1 MLRGDIEGTNRR
13 IIAGVWPG
21 PPTRKKPGAAA
32 MEKTKVK
39 VGNIHRDA
47 TTALLRSFFEFHG
60 HILRAQYAAPKPP
73 CPHAQ
78 LLKRA
83 HVTPNA
89 RQNQRDAGDALWI
102 RRVLRRLSRQFGAL
116 VRPQQLRG

>member
-1 MLRGDIEGTNRR
+1 
-13 IIAGVWPG
+13 
-21 PPTRKKPGAAA
+21 

-73 CPHAQ
+73 CPMRT

-83 HVTPNA
+83 HVTPDA

>member
-1 MLRGDIEGTNRR
+1 
-13 IIAGVWPG
+13 
-21 PPTRKKPGAAA
+21 

-60 HILRAQYAAPKPP
+60 HILRAQYAPKPP
-73 CPHAQ
+73 CPTRT
-78 LLKRA
+78 LLKHA

>member
-1 MLRGDIEGTNRR
+1 
-13 IIAGVWPG
+13 
-21 PPTRKKPGAAA
+21 

-73 CPHAQ
+73 CPHA
-78 LLKRA
+78 
-83 HVTPNA
+83 HSSSA
-89 RQNQRDAGDALWI
+89 RT
-102 RRVLRRLSRQFGAL
+102 
-116 VRPQQLRG
+116 